1 MQSADLWTNAL
12 NILAIQD
19 EEARAALMSVAEIR
33 HHSKDSAIIAQD
45 DAEDQIYLILDGS
58 VRVIL
63 LSESGQEIWIDTLET
78 GAVLGEM
85 AVLIGANRTSSI
97 VADTDVVSASYAASD
112 FMDLMEN
119 HSALGIALS
128 RLLAQRVFQ
137 TTQRM
142 FALSALSVPGRVYAE
157 LLRIAEPVATK
168 KSRLIE
174 PTPSITDIAM
184 RVNTT
189 RETVSRTVSDL
200 ERRGLL
206 KRTTRGFELVDPDQ
220 LSRLLTQL
228 THSP

>member
-1 MQSADLWTNAL
+1 MQCADFWTNAL
-12 NILAIQD
+12 DSLVIHD
-19 EEARAALMSVAEIR
+19 EAARAALKSVAEIR
-33 HHSKDSAIIAQD
+33 HHSDGSAIIAQD
-45 DAEDQIYLILDGS
+45 DAEDQIYLILDGN

-63 LSESGQEIWIDTLET
+63 LSESGQEIWLDTLEA

-85 AVLIGANRTSSI
+85 AVLIGANRTSGI
-97 VADTDVVSASYAASD
+97 VANTNVISATYSASD
-112 FMDLMEN
+112 FMKLMTD
-119 HSALGIALS
+119 HSVIGIALS
-128 RLLAQRVFQ
+128 RLLARRVFQ

-157 LLRIAEPVATK
+157 LLRTSEPVDSE

-206 KRTTRGFELVDPDQ
+206 KRAPRGFELVDPDQ
-220 LSRLLTQL
+220 LARLL